1 MQIKSF
7 RDLYVWQKA
16 HLLALNIY
24 KIVNEF
30 PKSELY
36 GLSSQLKRA
45 VISVTSNI
53 AEGFARRSKKEKIQF
68 YFISLGSI
76 TEIENQ
82 LILAKDLRYLSEKI
96 FDELFIQSDEIAKMI
111 NGLIKSIKN
120 SYLPTTNS

>member
-82 LILAKDLRYLSEKI
+82 LILAKDFRYLSEKI

-111 NGLIKSIKN
+111 NGLSKSIKN
-120 SYLPTTNS
+120 S